1 METCVVSSPHGMDM
15 RWDLLESDPPTG
27 ERLRVRVA
35 VPSRC
40 ADVFIAMD
48 TALKRYILVRIP
60 EGEPSS
66 LSERTSRGIAVQT
79 VEMRLDGGFKNSVF
93 VEIACLEQAGYA
105 ALDIVTGEL
114 VEALMA
120 GASIGRVRLVQ
131 SVLSKW
137 RRFWAGVAQNQLT
150 REQLLGLF
158 GEIWFLSRWLFQSVG
173 FERGMGM
180 WRGPAGARN
189 DFELPSFAVEVKT
202 SGKLDGSHVIHGLE
216 QLLEPAGG
224 VLLLFSLKVRDEAS
238 GIESLPKL
246 VSEVRCALSSDYALL
261 TLFESMLLASGYEDP
276 LALEYE
282 KMKLRIRGQG
292 LYRVT
297 QGFPRLIPSSLTKG
311 IPVGVENVSYELR
324 LDAADEWLLGESPA
338 AASTL
343 LKDMADKV
351 SNQAV

>member
-1 METCVVSSPHGMDM
+1 MEAGVVTEQNGMDM
-15 RWDLLESDPPTG
+15 RWDLLESDPPSG

-48 TALKRYILVRIP
+48 AARKRYILVRIP

-79 VEMRLDGGFKNSVF
+79 VEMRLDGGIKNGVF

-114 VEALMA
+114 VEALLA

-137 RRFWAGVAQNQLT
+137 RRFWAGVAQNLLT
-150 REQLLGLF
+150 KEQLLGLF
-158 GEIWFLSRWLFQSVG
+158 GELWFLSRWLLPSVG
-173 FERGMGM
+173 LERGMAM

-189 DFELPSFAVEVKT
+189 DFELPSFAIEVKT

-216 QLLEPAGG
+216 QLLEPVDG
-224 VLLLFSLKVRDEAS
+224 VLLLFCLKVRDEAS

-246 VSEVRCALSSDYALL
+246 VNEIRGALSSDHALL

-276 LALEYE
+276 DALEYE
-282 KMKLRIRGQG
+282 KVKFRIRGQG
-292 LYRVT
+292 LYRIT
-297 QGFPRLIPSSLTKG
+297 PGFPRLIPSSLIQG
-311 IPVGVENVSYELR
+311 VPVGVGNVSYELR
-324 LDAADEWLLGESPA
+324 LDAADEWLLSESPA
-338 AASTL
+338 AVSTL

-351 SNQAV
+351 SNQAL